1 MLVVSYLTVQQLPP
15 VEVLSLRAGSEG
27 GQGGGPRRA
36 DAQLLLQLLV
46 ELQLFEG
53 AVLLD
58 AVLQLGSQTPHL
70 PEQLPQ
76 LYGETW
82 ELTQV
87 AWRQKTHNHWRFL

>member
-1 MLVVSYLTVQQLPP
+1 MSITSASYSSASRLTVQQLSP

-27 GQGGGPRRA
+27 GEGGGPRRA
-36 DAQLLLQLLV
+36 HHPQLLLQLFV

-70 PEQLPQ
+70 PEQLA
-76 LYGETW
+76 
-82 ELTQV
+82 ELH
-87 AWRQKTHNHWRFL
+87 R